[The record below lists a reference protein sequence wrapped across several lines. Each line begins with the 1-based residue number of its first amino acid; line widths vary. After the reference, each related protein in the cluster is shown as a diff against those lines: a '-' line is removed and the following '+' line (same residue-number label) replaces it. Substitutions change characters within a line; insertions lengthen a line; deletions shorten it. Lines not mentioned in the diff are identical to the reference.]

1 MITPV
6 RFVIEISLMRVS
18 ASNRV
23 DAEDNAVSAITAW
36 LGDRIDPGW
45 PDAAVRIDALW
56 YDELLGWMADATVTI
71 AGVMIEAESP
81 EKAIQEAQRESELIL
96 AHVPLEA
103 DNVSHREEVMA

>member
-1 MITPV
+1 
-6 RFVIEISLMRVS
+6 
-18 ASNRV
+18 
-23 DAEDNAVSAITAW
+23 
-36 LGDRIDPGW
+36 
-45 PDAAVRIDALW
+45 
-56 YDELLGWMADATVTI
+56 MADATVTI